1 MATDR
6 PSSLAAPPS
15 RRLEALR
22 RWLAA
27 GPAYPPSEADRTTI
41 DVLGLG
47 LPLRATIATLVV
59 VTVVA
64 LDWNRVF
71 IPKEILD
78 LGRAPEAMR
87 YQALVRLVLT
97 GLVPLAVVL
106 AVFRDDPGR
115 YGLRLGDWRF
125 GIAASLVGVG
135 AMAPLVVGLAGLE
148 DFRAYYRPM
157 VAPALDVLATN
168 LIELPA
174 AEFLFRGF
182 FLFALLRAIGPLGV
196 VVATIPFAFGHLG
209 KPELEVLST
218 FFGGLAYGWLAWRT
232 GSILWGAAAHVAILT
247 LLVIAVG
254 AASSGG

>member
-6 PSSLAAPPS
+6 QASLAASPAP
-15 RRLEALR
+15 RRLDALR
-22 RWLAA
+22 RRLVA
-27 GPAYPPSEADRTTI
+27 GPTYPPSEADRTTI
-41 DVLGLG
+41 DLLGLG
-47 LPLRATIATLVV
+47 LPFRATIATLVV
-59 VTVVA
+59 ITVVA

-71 IPKEILD
+71 IPQAILD

-97 GLVPLAVVL
+97 GLVPLAVIL

-125 GIAASLVGVG
+125 GIAASLAGIAV
-135 AMAPLVVGLAGLE
+135 MAPLVVGLAGLDE
-148 DFRAYYRPM
+148 FRAYYRPM
-157 VAPALDVLATN
+157 VAPVLDVLVTN

-182 FLFALLRAIGPLGV
+182 LLFALLRAVGPLGV
-196 VVATIPFAFGHLG
+196 VVATIPFALGHLG

-247 LLVIAVG
+247 LLVVAVG
-254 AASSGG
+254 TT